1 MCFRNRDMGAKR
13 IRMAAELMAGGFGVQ
28 PFDYTLLDIPTAIGP
43 FRDNY
48 RYEPPS
54 APIAVPP
61 TPTVSGLSNSKQDLN
76 SSPGSSTTTTP
87 RTNPLPAP
95 STRVPFNL
103 VPKDDSPEPSG
114 GDEGGAGAEVDKQW
128 PEQFGSKFYRKAGFI
143 YKVPTNIAEV
153 HLVSKE
159 SIVKAC
165 QEYSVKGWAPWYRE
179 PLSLFRRWFQ
189 NEVAG
194 HLSSLKPM
202 GYGQNLQARQVEF
215 ERRMKES
222 EGVWDGGEGGEGGDY
237 WARFHEVREQFWKDI
252 GDK

>member
-1 MCFRNRDMGAKR
+1 
-13 IRMAAELMAGGFGVQ
+13 MAAELMAGQFGSS
-28 PFDYTLLDIPTAIGP
+28 PFDYTLLDIPTTVGQV
-43 FRDNY
+43 RDNY

-54 APIAVPP
+54 APITVPP
-61 TPTVSGLSNSKQDLN
+61 TPTVSGLSNSKPDRISN
-76 SSPGSSTTTTP
+76 TGSSTSTTP
-87 RTNPLPAP
+87 RTNPIPAP
-95 STRVPFNL
+95 STRIPFN
-103 VPKDDSPEPSG
+103 PMPRDDSPEPFG
-114 GDEGGAGAEVDKQW
+114 GDESGAPSEVDGQW

-143 YKVPTNIAEV
+143 YKVPTNIAVV

-165 QEYSVKGWAPWYRE
+165 QEYGVKGWEPWYRE

-194 HLSSLKPM
+194 NLSSLKPM

-222 EGVWDGGEGGEGGDY
+222 EVGWDEVVQGDY
-237 WARFHEVREQFWKDI
+237 WARFHEVREQFLKDI